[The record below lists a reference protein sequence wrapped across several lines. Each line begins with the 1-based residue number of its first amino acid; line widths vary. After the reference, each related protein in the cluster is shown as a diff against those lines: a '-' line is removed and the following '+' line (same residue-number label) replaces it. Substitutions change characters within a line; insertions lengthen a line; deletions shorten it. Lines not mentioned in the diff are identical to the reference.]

1 MENQVRVIFVYETKT
16 IQVLCSCKEEI
27 KKMFQKFI
35 NKVNPESKINEY
47 SFYYEGIKLEANTLI
62 EQNQYI
68 AGKNEIVIS
77 VIKNLRLIKCPKC
90 DYNDCI
96 IDLINFKVALYGCE
110 HEHINFTNY
119 DKYFKTQKFELSE
132 NICGTPNCISSH
144 QKDYL
149 DYYLCLTCCKILQKT
164 KSFCYSCNESH
175 KKENDD
181 HIGVKFNDRNYY
193 CRSHWNKFIKYCF
206 DCKKNLCEACVKDH
220 TEHQF
225 KNYELMAPNEKEL
238 QSLKD
243 FLLKMKK
250 NIRNLKIIINDII
263 YNLNGTMKIF
273 NNYYEIANDIVGKYE
288 LYNKDLKDYNIL
300 KSLRNLKF
308 SNNQIM
314 EELDAIINEDDIYK
328 KVSLMI
334 KLYADKYQRYVS
346 DKMND
351 TDYKNINDDDW
362 LKEIKNREE
371 KPIKNKKKVAK

>member
-16 IQVLCSCKEEI
+16 IQVLCSYKEEI

-206 DCKKNLCEACVKDH
+206 NCKKNLCEACVKDH

-288 LYNKDLKDYNIL
+288 LYNKDLKDYNI
-300 KSLRNLKF
+300 
-308 SNNQIM
+308 
-314 EELDAIINEDDIYK
+314 
-328 KVSLMI
+328 
-334 KLYADKYQRYVS
+334 
-346 DKMND
+346 
-351 TDYKNINDDDW
+351 
-362 LKEIKNREE
+362 
-371 KPIKNKKKVAK
+371 

>member
-132 NICGTPNCISSH
+132 NICGTPHCISSH

-149 DYYLCLTCCKILQKT
+149 DYYLCLTCCKMLQKT

-206 DCKKNLCEACVKDH
+206 NCKKNLCETCVKDH

-250 NIRNLKIIINDII
+250 NISNLKIIINDII

-334 KLYADKYQRYVS
+334 KLYGDKYQRYVS

-371 KPIKNKKKVAK
+371 KPIKNKKKIK